1 MSLVGGLTFKLLPE
15 EFAPSQDV
23 GRVFVTL
30 QAPEGS
36 SFEYTKKYGQRL
48 EEIAAREV
56 EKGDITRVT
65 LRVPGNSD
73 ATGAVNNARL
83 ILTLKPWSARKRSA
97 KEISSSLTRQLGTLQ
112 GVRASVQ
119 IPGSLRGGWG
129 SPLQAVI
136 GGPDY
141 EQLGEWSAKLAA
153 LAESNPGLVGID
165 QSYKPRKPQI
175 RVAIDRNRAADLG
188 VSLQTVGR
196 TLETMLGSRIVT
208 TFIDRGREYNVI
220 LQGRADERETTTD
233 LTNLTVRSDRTGQV
247 IPLSSIV
254 KLTEVASPTTLS
266 RFNRLR
272 SVKVSANLAD
282 GYTMGEAVKWFETT
296 VKKELPAG
304 ATLMWDGESADYVR
318 SGGQLWVT
326 LMFAVIIVFLVL
338 AAQFESFVHPA
349 IIITT
354 VPLALLGAVFGL
366 KLHGMSINIYSQIAV
381 IMLIGIAAKNGV
393 LIVEFANQLR
403 DRGVEFGE
411 AIVQAAAT
419 RLRPVLMT
427 SLCTAFGAIPFL
439 LATGAGAEQR
449 QPIGVVV
456 FYGTLL
462 SVFLTLLVVP
472 AVYSLVAR
480 RTRSSGYMTNLVD
493 RLLGASGDPSR

>member
-1 MSLVGGLTFKLLPE
+1 
-15 EFAPSQDV
+15 
-23 GRVFVTL
+23 
-30 QAPEGS
+30 
-36 SFEYTKKYGQRL
+36 
-48 EEIAAREV
+48 
-56 EKGDITRVT
+56 
-65 LRVPGNSD
+65 
-73 ATGAVNNARL
+73 
-83 ILTLKPWSARKRSA
+83 
-97 KEISSSLTRQLGTLQ
+97 
-112 GVRASVQ
+112 
-119 IPGSLRGGWG
+119 
-129 SPLQAVI
+129 
-136 GGPDY
+136 
-141 EQLGEWSAKLAA
+141 
-153 LAESNPGLVGID
+153 
-165 QSYKPRKPQI
+165 
-175 RVAIDRNRAADLG
+175 
-188 VSLQTVGR
+188 
-196 TLETMLGSRIVT
+196 
-208 TFIDRGREYNVI
+208 EYNVV
-220 LQGRADERETTTD
+220 LQGRPDERATVTD
-233 LTNLTVRSDRTGQV
+233 LTNLQVRSDRTGELV
-247 IPLSSIV
+247 PLSSV
-254 KLTEVASPTTLS
+254 VQLTETAGATQLS
-266 RFNRLR
+266 RFDRQR
-272 SVKVSANLAD
+272 AVKIRANLAE
-282 GYTMGEAVKWFETT
+282 GYSMGKAVAWFEET
-296 VKKELPAG
+296 VAKELPPG
-304 ATLMWDGESADYVR
+304 ATLMWDGDSADFVR

-349 IIITT
+349 IIMVT
-354 VPLALLGAVFGL
+354 VPTALLGAVFGL

>member
-1 MSLVGGLTFKLLPE
+1 
-15 EFAPSQDV
+15 
-23 GRVFVTL
+23 
-30 QAPEGS
+30 
-36 SFEYTKKYGQRL
+36 
-48 EEIAAREV
+48 
-56 EKGDITRVT
+56 
-65 LRVPGNSD
+65 
-73 ATGAVNNARL
+73 
-83 ILTLKPWSARKRSA
+83 
-97 KEISSSLTRQLGTLQ
+97 
-112 GVRASVQ
+112 
-119 IPGSLRGGWG
+119 
-129 SPLQAVI
+129 
-136 GGPDY
+136 
-141 EQLGEWSAKLAA
+141 
-153 LAESNPGLVGID
+153 
-165 QSYKPRKPQI
+165 
-175 RVAIDRNRAADLG
+175 
-188 VSLQTVGR
+188 
-196 TLETMLGSRIVT
+196 
-208 TFIDRGREYNVI
+208 
-220 LQGRADERETTTD
+220 
-233 LTNLTVRSDRTGQV
+233 
-247 IPLSSIV
+247 
-254 KLTEVASPTTLS
+254 
-266 RFNRLR
+266 
-272 SVKVSANLAD
+272 
-282 GYTMGEAVKWFETT
+282 
-296 VKKELPAG
+296 
-304 ATLMWDGESADYVR
+304 
-318 SGGQLWVT
+318 
-326 LMFAVIIVFLVL
+326 MFAVIIVFLVL